1 MNLKHGFITYPVNMI
16 SIQKFLKLEKLK
28 KAEILLVFMSE
39 IKIIL
44 AINPRFL
51 SNVEFMQENGLL
63 QQRVASLFMKF
74 FTMLDILLNTI
85 KQLMMIS
92 QLKMEI
98 ERMIHIIKKL

>member
-16 SIQKFLKLEKLK
+16 SIQKFLKLVKLK

-63 QQRVASLFMKF
+63 QQLVVSLFMKF

-98 ERMIHIIKKL
+98 ERMIHIIKKM